1 MALTT
6 SLLPIGRTGVQF
18 ELAGSWLRSVI
29 LPKEIPAKFDLD
41 ALQFIFESAAQ
52 FQPDWSGATEF
63 TRAVWSRML
72 RIPPGETMTYSKLAE
87 AIGRP
92 GAARAV
98 GSAVGANRILIV
110 VPCHRVVAQEGLGGF
125 REGLPWKRRL
135 LELEQ
140 NRRLLSAA

>member
-1 MALTT
+1 MALTS
-6 SLLPIGRTGVQF
+6 SLLPIGRTGVRF
-18 ELAGSWLRSVI
+18 EVAGTLLRSVI
-29 LPKEIPAKFDLD
+29 LPKEIPARFDAD
-41 ALQFIFESAAQ
+41 ALRLIFESAAQ

-63 TRAVWSRML
+63 TRAVWNRLL
-72 RIPPGETMTYSKLAE
+72 RIPAGETMTYSGLAE

-110 VPCHRVVAQEGLGGF
+110 VPCHRVVAQAGLGGF

-135 LELEQ
+135 LEIE
-140 NRRLLSAA
+140 RAGRLLSAA